1 MSDRL
6 ARQRWWISCLYG
18 LAVVLAQGLHTHHA
32 PRGVGDPFASA
43 GACGEDH
50 GEPVSGEDRGGGPAF
65 SPLGSDCPSCD
76 FLLSHQA
83 PLADRD
89 DDPEAARFAH
99 LSRST
104 PADPDTAPVR
114 PRSRAPPLA

>member
-1 MSDRL
+1 MTDRL

-18 LAVVLAQGLHTHHA
+18 LAVVLAQAFHTHHA
-32 PRGVGDPFASA
+32 PMAVGDPFASA

-50 GEPVSGEDRGGGPAF
+50 GDPPSDDDRGGDLAF
-65 SPLGSDCPSCD
+65 SSGASDCPSCD

-83 PLADRD
+83 SLADRD
-89 DDPEAARFAH
+89 DEPEAVRFSL

-114 PRSRAPPLA
+114 PRSRAPPLV